1 MPNWAEGSLK
11 LRGKC
16 ENIASALKEMLLNDT
31 VTLEEEWDGDLL
43 VFNNTAPYFYINKTR
58 RAFINQ
64 NQIEVW
70 LEEEFCIVELDNF
83 QQAWSAIPENSS
95 NVYEWDL
102 VKCIKWVRSNWN
114 LFVRAWKN
122 GYEIEAEKLYRISM
136 PKTEN
141 YKGHIQVLCEEKDH
155 LFWCGE
161 WKRFKTEFTKKR
173 LEKAGFGE
181 LFDSKLFH
189 VEEVKDGRLD

>member
-16 ENIASALKEMLLNDT
+16 ENIASALKEMLLNNT
-31 VTLEEEWDGDLL
+31 VTLEEEWDGVLL

-83 QQAWSAIPENSS
+83 QQAWSAIPENYQEISS
-95 NVYEWDL
+95 KFDVD
-102 VKCIKWVRSNWN
+102 IKIFTFERGME
-114 LFVRAWKN
+114 FTQ
-122 GYEIEAEKLYRISM
+122 EIEIS
-136 PKTEN
+136 
-141 YKGHIQVLCEEKDH
+141 KGEIIKNVC
-155 LFWCGE
+155 
-161 WKRFKTEFTKKR
+161 
-173 LEKAGFGE
+173 LEY
-181 LFDSKLFH
+181 DDYQW
-189 VEEVKDGRLD
+189 EVPFSNLGG